1 MPDQP
6 NFNVH
11 DINVRHQTTP
21 DGKGGFG
28 TTKIVTFSVG
38 EHGPF
43 QKTYSEADGTSAR
56 IKSDIQAQVAELQD
70 INSIAG

>member
-11 DINVRHQTTP
+11 SINVRHQSTP
-21 DGKGGFG
+21 DGKGGFA
-28 TTKIVTFSVG
+28 TTKMVTFSVG
-38 EHGPF
+38 DHGPF
-43 QKTYSEADGTSAR
+43 TKTYSEADGTSAR

-70 INSIAG
+70 IHTVTG